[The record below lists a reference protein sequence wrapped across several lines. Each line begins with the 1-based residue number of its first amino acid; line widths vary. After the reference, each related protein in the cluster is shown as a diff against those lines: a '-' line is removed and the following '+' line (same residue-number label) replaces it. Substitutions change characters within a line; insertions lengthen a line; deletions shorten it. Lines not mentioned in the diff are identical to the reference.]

1 MKLEVKI
8 ELLKF
13 CSVVFNC
20 IFLALG
26 LSLVGCAV
34 WILFDRGNFLNILSS
49 DELRTVGA
57 GLLLI
62 GGVVMVVSIVGC
74 LGAYSENRFLL
85 LVYMI
90 VIIVLILGQL
100 FVTLLLLIS
109 RGKIAESLENVVNQ
123 IIRVY
128 PDAENNQAKLLDNV
142 QHYAKCCGLT
152 GPSDW
157 LHNSF
162 INSTLNVT
170 SDVLPC
176 SCFDSY
182 RSGNSSW
189 CSGLMNI
196 TDLPIGYGKNSYTVG
211 CKTKLSDWL
220 TDNGLTI
227 IGMDISLI
235 FVQILQFIIAVYL
248 YRAFSKKA
256 SLKGTCPQPDHDEN
270 LDYGEQNYAYSD
282 SDQPALYQDDPNY
295 VNPDNYH
302 N

>member
-13 CSVVFNC
+13 CSDVFNC

-34 WILFDRGNFLNILSS
+34 WILFDSGNFLNILSS
-49 DELRTVGA
+49 DELKTVGV
-57 GLLLI
+57 GLLMI
-62 GGVVMVVSIVGC
+62 GGVVMAVSIVGC
-74 LGAYSENRFLL
+74 LGAHSENRFLL

-90 VIIVLILGQL
+90 FIIVLTLGQL
-100 FVTLLLLIS
+100 FITLLLLIS
-109 RGKIAESLENVVNQ
+109 SVKIAEALENVVNQ
-123 IIRVY
+123 IIREY
-128 PDAENNQAKLLDNV
+128 PDAENGQDKLLDNV
-142 QHYAKCCGLT
+142 QHYAQCCGLT

-157 LHNSF
+157 LQNSF
-162 INSTLNVT
+162 INSTQNLT

-182 RSGNSSW
+182 HSGNSSW

-196 TDLPIGYGKNSYTVG
+196 TDLSVGHGNNSYTVG
-211 CKTKLSDWL
+211 CKTKLGDWL
-220 TDNGLTI
+220 TKNGLTI

-235 FVQILQFIIAVYL
+235 FVQVVQFTVAVYL
-248 YRAFSKKA
+248 YQAFSKKA
-256 SLKGTCPQPDHDEN
+256 SLKRTSPQSDHNEN
-270 LDYGEQNYAYSD
+270 LDYGEDNYAYTD
-282 SDQPALYQDDPNY
+282 SEQPAPYQDDPNY
-295 VNPDNYH
+295 VDPNHYH

>member
-13 CSVVFNC
+13 CSDVFNC

-26 LSLVGCAV
+26 LSLLGCAV
-34 WILFDRGNFLNILSS
+34 WILFDRGNFLNILPS
-49 DELRTVGA
+49 DELHTVGL
-57 GLLLI
+57 GLLVI
-62 GGVVMVVSIVGC
+62 GGVVMVVSMVGC
-74 LGAYSENRFLL
+74 LGAHSENRFLL
-85 LVYMI
+85 LVYMTF
-90 VIIVLILGQL
+90 IIALILGQL

-123 IIRVY
+123 IIRDY
-128 PDAENNQAKLLDNV
+128 PDAENSQNKLLDNV

-170 SDVLPC
+170 SHVLPC

-182 RSGNSSW
+182 RSVNSSW
-189 CSGLMNI
+189 CSGWMNI
-196 TDLPIGYGKNSYTVG
+196 TDLPIGYGNNSYTVG

-220 TDNGLTI
+220 TENGLTI
-227 IGMDISLI
+227 VGMDISLI
-235 FVQILQFIIAVYL
+235 FVQVVQLSLAVYL
-248 YRAFSKKA
+248 YRAFSKKT
-256 SLKGTCPQPDHDEN
+256 SLKRIHPQPDHDEN
-270 LDYGEQNYAYSD
+270 LDYGEQNYAYTD
-282 SDQPALYQDDPNY
+282 SEQPVLYQDDPNY
-295 VNPDNYH
+295 VDQQHHH

>member
-1 MKLEVKI
+1 MKLEVKT

-13 CSVVFNC
+13 CLDVFNC

-34 WILFDRGNFLNILSS
+34 WILFDRGNFLNILPS
-49 DELRTVGA
+49 DELRTVGG
-57 GLLLI
+57 GLLMI

-74 LGAYSENRFLL
+74 LGAHSENRFLL
-85 LVYMI
+85 LVYMTF
-90 VIIVLILGQL
+90 IIVLALGQL

-123 IIRVY
+123 IIQQY
-128 PDAENNQAKLLDNV
+128 PNAENGQNKLLDNV
-142 QHYAKCCGLT
+142 QHYAECCGLT

-162 INSTLNVT
+162 INSTLHLVT
-170 SDVLPC
+170 DVLPC
-176 SCFDSY
+176 SCFDEY
-182 RSGNSSW
+182 RSVNSSW
-189 CSGLMNI
+189 CSGRMII
-196 TDLPIGYGKNSYTVG
+196 TDLPIGHGNNSHTVG

-220 TDNGLTI
+220 TENGLTI

-235 FVQILQFIIAVYL
+235 FVQVVQFTIAVFL

-256 SLKGTCPQPDHDEN
+256 SLKRTSPQSDHDEN
-270 LDYGEQNYAYSD
+270 LDYGEQNYAYTD
-282 SDQPALYQDDPNY
+282 SDQPAPYQDDPNY
-295 VNPDNYH
+295 VGTDHYQT
-302 N
+302 